1 MIEYAKR
8 EKENKNMNYL
18 IKDTTKEERKNI
30 AKKAFGIS
38 IAANERPSNEVVEMV
53 KKYING
59 EIELEE
65 VQKQVIEKYKKKEEN

>member
-1 MIEYAKR
+1 
-8 EKENKNMNYL
+8 MNYL

-65 VQKQVIEKYKKKEEN
+65 VLEV